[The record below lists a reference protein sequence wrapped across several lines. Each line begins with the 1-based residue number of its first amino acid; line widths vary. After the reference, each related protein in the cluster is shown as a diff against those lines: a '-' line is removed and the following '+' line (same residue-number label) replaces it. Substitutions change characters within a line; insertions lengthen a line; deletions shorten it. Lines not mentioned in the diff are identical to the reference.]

1 MPNIK
6 CFCWIFSNFW
16 VFHHFGGGGRIW
28 WTKTKSKYST
38 TYIIYIYI
46 YIYAMQEVEYLLLF
60 FVHQILPAP
69 PKWWNTQKLLMY
81 ISWNLRWQL
90 SWNFMQIETQLNNES
105 SEISKNLFFLADSYL
120 AGFQSQQVNKISV
133 WLKKLKIFTK
143 VSWIVLLPLK
153 IKKKEFFK
161 NITENLHF
169 LNTNTESNKD
179 RSLLCKIYYL

>member
-1 MPNIK
+1 
-6 CFCWIFSNFW
+6 
-16 VFHHFGGGGRIW
+16 
-28 WTKTKSKYST
+28 
-38 TYIIYIYI
+38 
-46 YIYAMQEVEYLLLF
+46 MQEVEYLLLF

-153 IKKKEFFK
+153 IKKKNFSRISQKIFIFSTQTLK
-161 NITENLHF
+161 VIRTGLFYVKYTICRNLK
-169 LNTNTESNKD
+169 LEKS
-179 RSLLCKIYYL
+179 